1 MSSFRILHIDD
12 DPDILEVVKL
22 SLGLDRELTVRSC
35 ASGENALAEAAEWL
49 PDLIL
54 CDVIMPGMDGPATLV
69 RLRENPLTRKI
80 PVVFMTARAQS
91 RELDHFRSL
100 GASGVI
106 AKPFDTMM
114 LAATIRRHLA
124 SLELANLDDGFRE
137 RLRADRT
144 TLSRCR
150 ETLRGDSTSS
160 GTLVELL
167 SCAHKLA
174 GAAGI
179 FGFQKVSSAAAALEE
194 RIAEGYSARNTS
206 ATIGS
211 DLDALVDCIERE
223 QLLWSPR
230 PIELSFRERQP
241 TLQS

>member
-12 DPDILEVVKL
+12 EQDILELVKL
-22 SLGLDRELTVRSC
+22 SLGLDREFTVRSC
-35 ASGENALAEAAEWL
+35 VSGEDALAEAAEWL

-54 CDVIMPGMDGPATLV
+54 CDVMMPGMDGPATLA
-69 RLRENPLTRKI
+69 RLRENLRTTKI

-91 RELDHFRSL
+91 RELDHFTSL

-106 AKPFDTMM
+106 SKPFDTMT
-114 LAATIRRHLA
+114 LAETVRRHLA
-124 SLELANLDDGFRE
+124 SVGLAKLSDGFRE

-194 RIAEGYSARNTS
+194 CITDGCSGRNTS
-206 ATIGS
+206 AAIGS

-223 QLLWSPR
+223 QSLWSPR
-230 PIELSFRERQP
+230 PIELGFRERQP

>member
-1 MSSFRILHIDD
+1 MES
-12 DPDILEVVKL
+12 V
-22 SLGLDRELTVRSC
+22 
-35 ASGENALAEAAEWL
+35 
-49 PDLIL
+49 
-54 CDVIMPGMDGPATLV
+54 
-69 RLRENPLTRKI
+69 
-80 PVVFMTARAQS
+80 
-91 RELDHFRSL
+91 
-100 GASGVI
+100 
-106 AKPFDTMM
+106 
-114 LAATIRRHLA
+114 
-124 SLELANLDDGFRE
+124 ELANLSDGFRE

-194 RIAEGYSARNTS
+194 RITDGCSGRNTS

-211 DLDALVDCIERE
+211 GLDALVDCIERE
-223 QLLWSPR
+223 QLLQTSG
-230 PIELSFRERQP
+230 PIGVGFRQRQP